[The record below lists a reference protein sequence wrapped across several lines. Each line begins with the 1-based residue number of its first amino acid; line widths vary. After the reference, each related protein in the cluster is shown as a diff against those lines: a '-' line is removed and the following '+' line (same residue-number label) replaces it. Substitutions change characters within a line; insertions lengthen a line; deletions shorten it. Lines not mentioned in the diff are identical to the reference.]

1 MPGQG
6 RALSVSCVRPLTREM
21 RAEVP
26 LKLTV
31 QPQPGHVLLITQ
43 ILDGCVLDVRVGDRI
58 LSINGKYGINW
69 MMEELRNGG
78 PVHLEV
84 YCHRR
89 E

>member
-6 RALSVSCVRPLTREM
+6 RPLSVSCVRPLTREM

-69 MMEELRNGG
+69 MMEEL
-78 PVHLEV
+78 
-84 YCHRR
+84 
-89 E
+89 